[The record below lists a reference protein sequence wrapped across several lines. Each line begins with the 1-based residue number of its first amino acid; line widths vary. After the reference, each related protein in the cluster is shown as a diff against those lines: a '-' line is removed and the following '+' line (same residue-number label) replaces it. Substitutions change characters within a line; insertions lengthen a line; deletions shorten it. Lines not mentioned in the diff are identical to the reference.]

1 MNGEC
6 MDTPGARVLQRME
19 AITHKLM
26 AKKILNTYKNFLTTL
41 HFIVCKSE
49 FIIFISWWE
58 EIK

>member
-1 MNGEC
+1 MANAWILLELEFYRGW
-6 MDTPGARVLQRME
+6 E

-26 AKKILNTYKNFLTTL
+26 AKKILNTYKKFLTTL
-41 HFIVCKSE
+41 HFIVHKSE